1 MAIAAVHERT
11 EPSEWVVRYARAI
24 PPAGR
29 VLDVACGQGRHARFL
44 RDLGHPVVALDRDA
58 AALATLEDEAGIEAV
73 QADIESGPWP
83 FAPGNFDALVVTN
96 YLHRPLFPDLIAALR
111 PGGVLIYE
119 TFARGN
125 ERYGRPAN
133 PDFLLAPGELLERL
147 RGALTVVG
155 FEHGVVNRP
164 KPAVIQRVCAV
175 LGDTFLY
182 TFEAPEG
189 RSEGPVGIK

>member
-58 AALATLEDEAGIEAV
+58 AALVSLEGETGIEAV

-111 PGGVLIYE
+111 PGGMLIYE

-133 PDFLLAPGELLERL
+133 PDFLLAPGELLEQL
-147 RGALTVVG
+147 RGALWVLAY
-155 FEHGVVNRP
+155 EHGIVNRP

-175 LGDTFLY
+175 REDTFLY
-182 TFEAPEG
+182 TLPPREAHCV
-189 RSEGPVGIK
+189 GPVGIK

>member
-29 VLDVACGQGRHARFL
+29 VLDVACGQGRHARYL

-58 AALATLEDEAGIEAV
+58 AALVSLEGEAGIEAV

-164 KPAVIQRVCAV
+164 EPAVIQRVCAV

-189 RSEGPVGIK
+189 RGEGPVGIK